1 MGNNTSERLKYLM
14 EERGLKQIDILN
26 KCIPICDK
34 FGVKMGRNDISQ
46 YVSGKVKPKQDK
58 LSILAIALGVS
69 EAWLMGYDVPIADD
83 NNHIFASSKVPL
95 YSAISCGTG
104 IFVDD
109 NIEEYLY
116 IPDKLLKKGK
126 DYFAVT
132 AVGDSMVGKGIKS
145 GDILVFEK
153 TQILENGEIGS
164 FCIDDNDAVCKVF
177 RRLSNGIILLE
188 SANDKYAPIEIDVSR
203 DTCFRIIGRYKF
215 KLSVEQEG

>member
-1 MGNNTSERLKYLM
+1 MGNNTSERLKFLM

-26 KCIPICDK
+26 KCVPICEK

-46 YVSGKVKPKQDK
+46 YVSGKVKPKQNK

-69 EAWLMGYDVPIADD
+69 EAWLMGYDVPMIDD
-83 NNHIFASSKVPL
+83 NNNSHNVDHIFSSTKVPL

-109 NIEEYLY
+109 NVEEYLY
-116 IPDKLLKKGK
+116 IPDKFLRKGK

-132 AVGDSMVGKGIKS
+132 AYGDSMVGKGIKS

-153 TQILENGEIGS
+153 TQILDNGEVGS
-164 FCIDDNDAVCKVF
+164 FCIDENDAVCKVF
-177 RRLSNGIILLE
+177 RKLSSGIVLLE
-188 SANDKYAPIEIDVSR
+188 SDKD
-203 DTCFRIIGRYKF
+203 
-215 KLSVEQEG
+215 